1 MTPTEIVLA
10 SRKELVSYYARLV
23 CYRFAA
29 GHLLGFFVA
38 CRQFEQS
45 EKFAGNKQ

>member
-10 SRKELVSYYARLV
+10 NRKGLVNYYARLV
-23 CYRFAA
+23 YYQFGT
-29 GHLLGFFVA
+29 GHPLGFFVA

-45 EKFAGNKQ
+45 KKFAGNKQ